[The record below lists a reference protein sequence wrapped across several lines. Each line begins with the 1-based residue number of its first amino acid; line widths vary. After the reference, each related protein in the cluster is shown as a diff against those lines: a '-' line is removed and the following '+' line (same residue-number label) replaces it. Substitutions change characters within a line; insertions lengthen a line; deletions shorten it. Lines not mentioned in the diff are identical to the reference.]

1 MHCVI
6 FMLFMCSVIWLF
18 WLGCQYQCKWLTG
31 KTRLQNDLLCVDG
44 DVKPYSLTECH
55 YTAYFVLWSFI
66 WLVRW
71 SSVFIDVFHVFLR
84 FTQEFN
90 VSMDTMYTLIVWRW
104 FNSACVDDI
113 IMISVTCHGL
123 QRVLILDL
131 GHSWRTGKLF
141 WPVEKVGFWLP
152 ISLLGDAHICYQDV
166 KSNVV

>member
-1 MHCVI
+1 
-6 FMLFMCSVIWLF
+6 
-18 WLGCQYQCKWLTG
+18 
-31 KTRLQNDLLCVDG
+31 
-44 DVKPYSLTECH
+44 
-55 YTAYFVLWSFI
+55 
-66 WLVRW
+66 
-71 SSVFIDVFHVFLR
+71 
-84 FTQEFN
+84 
-90 VSMDTMYTLIVWRW
+90 MDTMYTLIVWRW
-104 FNSACVDDI
+104 FNSACIDDI